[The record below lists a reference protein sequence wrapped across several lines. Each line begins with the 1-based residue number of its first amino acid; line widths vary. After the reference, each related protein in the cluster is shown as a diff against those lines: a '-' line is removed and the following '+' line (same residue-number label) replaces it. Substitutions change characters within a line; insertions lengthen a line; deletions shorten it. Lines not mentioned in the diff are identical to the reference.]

1 MELFF
6 DAGRSIN
13 LLPSSLGTV
22 PFLRNG
28 IVPKAMNAT
37 LDPAEYARL
46 PSGRHRLTREAVV
59 ASQRG
64 RLLDA
69 TAQVVAEK
77 SYASATVADIVAR
90 AGVSRRTFYEQF
102 PDKETAFIAAYD
114 IAVELVL
121 GRLRDAMESLPDGDW
136 RTRARV
142 SVETVME
149 VLADEPAFARA
160 VHIETL
166 AAGSA
171 ALRRR
176 AEFYSLIADLWR
188 GLHERARLEDP
199 RLTPLPIAAFALL
212 TGGLDE
218 LIRERLRTQ
227 GAAAL
232 PELAEP
238 ALGVVFAF
246 LGRRNPPRVEVRWD
260 PAGPSLA
267 EESGPSPSKRS

>member
-1 MELFF
+1 MG
-6 DAGRSIN
+6 A
-13 LLPSSLGTV
+13 SLE
-22 PFLRNG
+22 
-28 IVPKAMNAT
+28 
-37 LDPAEYARL
+37 PAEYQRL
-46 PSGRHRLTREAVV
+46 ASGRHRLTREAVV

-77 SYASATVADIVAR
+77 GYAATTVADIVAR

-121 GRLRDAMESLPDGDW
+121 GRLRDAMEAHPDGDW

-166 AAGSA
+166 AAGPA

-176 AEFYSLIADLWR
+176 AEFYALIAELWR
-188 GLHERARLEDP
+188 GLHERARIEDP
-199 RLTPLPIAAFALL
+199 RLTPLSDTAFALL

-218 LIRERLRTQ
+218 LIREWLRTR

-238 ALGVVFAF
+238 ALQVVFAF
-246 LGRRNPPRVEVRWD
+246 LGRRNPPRVEVRWGPAD
-260 PAGPSLA
+260 PDFA
-267 EESGPSPSKRS
+267 EETDPPPSNRS